1 MRRTATRSV
10 AHTGYARLM
19 ATRSIVTS
27 QPDVTCDVCDRRLLR
42 GEHPETFLA
51 AGQRRTVC
59 ELCAPRATHEGWL
72 RESGS
77 PSVSVAPLRPRR
89 GRNLFDRLRQA
100 GKPNDAAPRAAARSR
115 SEESER
121 AVYDVLDDLS
131 AGSDELLEVPVDEVS
146 PADRAPVFAGADQLD
161 RGEPEG
167 TIDGAI
173 SPAGSD
179 LFLGSTS
186 MHTGGIVERAIDMF
200 NAGEHPRRVAGV
212 ARSLGV
218 PSVNVRPDKDFG
230 TLVSIVVA
238 WELCW
243 YRYGVDV
250 EDRDAGARVLAQG
263 TELSE
268 LAREE
273 RLANAVADELGALS
287 LIAA

>member
-1 MRRTATRSV
+1 MKRTATRSI

-72 RESGS
+72 RETGS
-77 PSVSVAPLRPRR
+77 APVSVAPLRPRR

-100 GKPNDAAPRAAARSR
+100 GKPNDAAARAAARSR
-115 SEESER
+115 RDESER
-121 AVYDVLDDLS
+121 AVYDLLGDAS
-131 AGSDELLEVPVDEVS
+131 ADSDQLLGAPADEVS
-146 PADRAPVFAGADQLD
+146 QADRAPVFAGAEQMDP
-161 RGEPEG
+161 GEPEG
-167 TIDGAI
+167 ATDGSI

-179 LFLGSTS
+179 PFLNGTS
-186 MHTGGIVERAIDMF
+186 MHAGGLVERAIDMF

-218 PSVNVRPDKDFG
+218 PSVSVRPDKDFG

-250 EDRDAGARVLAQG
+250 EDREAGARVLAQG

-268 LAREE
+268 LSREE
-273 RLANAVADELGALS
+273 RQANAVADDLGALS
-287 LIAA
+287 LIAV

>member
-1 MRRTATRSV
+1 
-10 AHTGYARLM
+10 M

-100 GKPNDAAPRAAARSR
+100 GKPNDAAARAAARSR
-115 SEESER
+115 SDESER
-121 AVYDVLDDLS
+121 AVYDALGDVS
-131 AGSDELLEVPVDEVS
+131 AGSDEPLEVPPDERS
-146 PADRAPVFAGADQLD
+146 QAERSPVFAGADHLD
-161 RGEPEG
+161 GGEPEG
-167 TIDGAI
+167 AIDGAVG
-173 SPAGSD
+173 PAGGDS
-179 LFLGSTS
+179 FLQSTA
-186 MHTGGIVERAIDMF
+186 MHAGGLLQRAVDVF

-218 PSVNVRPDKDFG
+218 PSVNVRPNKDFG

-250 EDRDAGARVLAQG
+250 EDRDGGARVLSQG

-268 LAREE
+268 LEREE
-273 RLANAVADELGALS
+273 RVANAVADDLGVLS

>member
-1 MRRTATRSV
+1 MKRTATRYD

-72 RESGS
+72 READS

-89 GRNLFDRLRQA
+89 GLFDRLRQA
-100 GKPNDAAPRAAARSR
+100 GKPPADAAARAARRR
-115 SEESER
+115 SDEGER
-121 AVYDVLDDLS
+121 GVYDVQDDASRASDDLVG
-131 AGSDELLEVPVDEVS
+131 APSDETS
-146 PADRAPVFAGADQLD
+146 QAGRAPVFAGADQID
-161 RGEPEG
+161 RGEPEAA
-167 TIDGAI
+167 IDGTM
-173 SPAGSD
+173 SPAAD
-179 LFLGSTS
+179 DAFLGGTS
-186 MHTGGIVERAIDMF
+186 MRPGGLVERAIDMF
-200 NAGEHPRRVAGV
+200 NEGEHPRRVAGV

-218 PSVNVRPDKDFG
+218 PSVSVRPDKDFG
-230 TLVSIVVA
+230 TLVSIVIA

-250 EDRDAGARVLAQG
+250 EDREAGARVLAQG
-263 TELSE
+263 TELTE

-287 LIAA
+287 LVAA